1 MTKNEFLDSLR
12 EYLSYELPERLVKP
26 QMQYYQEYFRE
37 QAALGKSAQTVCEE
51 LGDPQLIARTII
63 DSEKAGADGIPNSD
77 DDPDFHEEMYGT
89 AEETRSQDGTGSR
102 PFGGNEAAESGGAET
117 RSPFRGGELFR
128 SEGRAFGCLPLVI
141 AVLIVVLLVNFVFSL
156 LGSIFRG
163 GSVMTVLLLILLGW
177 TIYKYYIGKR
187 K

>member
-77 DDPDFHEEMYGT
+77 DDPDFHEEMFGSQEDSGSGYGSVQNDRQET
-89 AEETRSQDGTGSR
+89 GTRTGGTEER
-102 PFGGNEAAESGGAET
+102 PFRSGQSFNLMG
-117 RSPFRGGELFR
+117 RS
-128 SEGRAFGCLPLVI
+128 FGCLPLVI
-141 AVLIVVLLVNFVFSL
+141 AILIVVLLVNFVFSL